1 MGFVIESGALA
12 QKVDTEFAVRIPT
25 NAYEVR
31 LAEGGKLHW
40 LERRG
45 GELLRH
51 DVEPGTGFWERTG
64 VAFISFLPV
73 DWLL

>member
-1 MGFVIESGALA
+1 MGFVIESEALA
-12 QKVDTEFAVRIPT
+12 QKVDAEFAVRIPA

-51 DVEPGTGFWERTG
+51 DVEPGTSFCERLG
-64 VAFISFLPV
+64 VSVISLLPV